1 MRLALLTH
9 EPFYPPS
16 GGGSAEANYLVS
28 ELTRRGHE
36 VHLFCPDF
44 HDRDAVAARFGI
56 TVHPFTGWEMGRYT
70 RLRSLK
76 YLAYP
81 GGLRRLV
88 RRTARDI
95 SFDAILSQHA
105 ISAVAAGKLKAD
117 LGVPMVMNFLDF
129 LTGFMESWPAWAM
142 PRFVLRRLMAYELS
156 LPKRHDADA
165 VLTVSDELARRFAET
180 GYAADRLLPIRYG
193 HDAKLFQPRTENREP
208 RTEHLGTVAMHG
220 SFDTHHLGP
229 IAIRAITNIA
239 LAKPET
245 HFLFI
250 GRETDAVK
258 KLAKRVFAAAPLA
271 KLECTGFVPY
281 GEVAQRL
288 GQAGV
293 GIIPYESSS
302 GTHCAFVAKLVE
314 YAALGL
320 PVVSTP
326 LAGVKSFFGD
336 EPSVRFSAFDG
347 GQFANDVI
355 DLLDN
360 PPPRAE
366 SERLARRVAAELD
379 WPVICAKA
387 VDRLETIVS

>member
-28 ELTRRGHE
+28 ELTQRGHE

-44 HDRDAVAARFGI
+44 PDRDAVAARFGI

-117 LGVPMVMNFLDF
+117 LGVPIVMNFLDF
-129 LTGFMESWPAWAM
+129 LTGFMESWPAWVM

-180 GYAADRLLPIRYG
+180 GFDPERLLSIHYG

-208 RTEHLGTVAMHG
+208 GTVAMHG

-258 KLAKRVFAAAPLA
+258 KLAKRVFATAPLA

-347 GQFANDVI
+347 DQFTNDVI

-379 WPVICAKA
+379 WPVICTKA
-387 VDRLETIVS
+387 VDRLEAIVS

>member
-44 HDRDAVAARFGI
+44 PDRDAVAARFGI

-81 GGLRRLV
+81 GALRRLV

-180 GYAADRLLPIRYG
+180 GYAADRLHPIHYG

-208 RTEHLGTVAMHG
+208 RTEYLGTVAMHG

-229 IAIRAITNIA
+229 IAIR
-239 LAKPET
+239 
-245 HFLFI
+245 
-250 GRETDAVK
+250 D
-258 KLAKRVFAAAPLA
+258 
-271 KLECTGFVPY
+271 VP
-281 GEVAQRL
+281 RL
-288 GQAGV
+288 GQYRFARFAFRRQGPGTLRIELHRGDADDKPFIYSAGPDSRSEIGARSV
-293 GIIPYESSS
+293 WSGPLSDRWIVITRDVFRDFEACELRSITIRNS
-302 GTHCAFVAKLVE
+302 GTGTMLFDHLYFARHPSDFE
-314 YAALGL
+314 L
-320 PVVSTP
+320 P
-326 LAGVKSFFGD
+326 D
-336 EPSVRFSAFDG
+336 
-347 GQFANDVI
+347 QQ
-355 DLLDN
+355 
-360 PPPRAE
+360 
-366 SERLARRVAAELD
+366 
-379 WPVICAKA
+379 
-387 VDRLETIVS
+387 

>member
-16 GGGSAEANYLVS
+16 GGGSAEANYLVN

-44 HDRDAVAARFGI
+44 PDRDAVAKRFAI
-56 TVHPFTGWEMGRYT
+56 TVYAFTGWEMGRYT

-81 GGLRRLV
+81 GALRRLV
-88 RRTARDI
+88 RRIARDI

-105 ISAVAAGKLKAD
+105 ISAVAAGNLKAD
-117 LGVPMVMNFLDF
+117 LGVPVVMNFLDF
-129 LTGFMESWPAWAM
+129 LTGFMESWPGWAM

-156 LPKRHDADA
+156 LPKRHDAAA
-165 VLTVSDELARRFAET
+165 VLTVSDELARRFAQT
-180 GYAADRLLPIRYG
+180 GYDRSRLHPIHYG
-193 HDAKLFQPRTENREP
+193 YDAKLFPLTP
-208 RTEHLGTVAMHG
+208 HPSPLTPAVVMHG

-229 IAIRAITNIA
+229 IAIHAISDIA
-239 LAKPET
+239 LAKPDT
-245 HFLFI
+245 QFLFI
-250 GRETDAVK
+250 GRETDALK
-258 KLAKRVFAAAPLA
+258 NLAKRVRADAPLA

-281 GEVAQRL
+281 DEVAKRL
-288 GQAGV
+288 GQASV

-326 LAGVKSFFGD
+326 LTGVKAYFGG
-336 EPSVRFSAFDG
+336 EPSVLFSTFDG
-347 GQFANDVI
+347 VRFANDV
-355 DLLDN
+355 LDTLEH

-366 SERLARRVAAELD
+366 SERLAKRVAAELD

-387 VDRLETIVS
+387 VDRLEAVVS

>member
-44 HDRDAVAARFGI
+44 PDRDAVAARFGI

-81 GGLRRLV
+81 GALRRLV

-387 VDRLETIVS
+387 VDRLEAIVS

>member
-44 HDRDAVAARFGI
+44 PDRDAVAARFGI

-117 LGVPMVMNFLDF
+117 LGVPVVMNFLDF

-180 GYAADRLLPIRYG
+180 GFDPERLLSIHYG

-208 RTEHLGTVAMHG
+208 RTGNLVTVAMHG

-239 LAKPET
+239 LARPET

-258 KLAKRVFAAAPLA
+258 KLAKRVLAAAPLA

-336 EPSVRFSAFDG
+336 EPSVRFSAFEGD
-347 GQFANDVI
+347 QFTNDVI

-379 WPVICAKA
+379 WPVICTKA
-387 VDRLETIVS
+387 VDRLEAIVS

>member
-28 ELTRRGHE
+28 ELTRRGHKI
-36 VHLFCPDF
+36 HLFCPDF
-44 HDRDAVAARFGI
+44 PDRDAVAKRFGI

-81 GGLRRLV
+81 GALRRLV
-88 RRTARDI
+88 RRIARDI

-105 ISAVAAGKLKAD
+105 ISAVAAGKLKTD
-117 LGVPMVMNFLDF
+117 LGVPVVMNFLDF
-129 LTGFMESWPAWAM
+129 LTGFMESWPAWTM
-142 PRFVLRRLMAYELS
+142 PRFLLRHLMEYELS
-156 LPKRHDADA
+156 LPKRHNADA
-165 VLTVSDELARRFAET
+165 VLTVSEELAHRFAET
-180 GYAADRLLPIRYG
+180 GFNPEQILPIHYG
-193 HDAKLFQPRTENREP
+193 YDAKLFQLRTRNRKPE
-208 RTEHLGTVAMHG
+208 TITMHG

-229 IAIRAITNIA
+229 IAIRAIIDIV
-239 LAKPET
+239 LARPET

-258 KLAKRVFAAAPLA
+258 NLAKRVLTAAPSA

-281 GEVAQRL
+281 GEVAGRL
-288 GQAGV
+288 AQASI
-293 GIIPYESSS
+293 GIIPYEPSS

-314 YAALGL
+314 YTALGL

-326 LAGVKSFFGD
+326 LAGVKAYFASQ
-336 EPSVRFSAFDG
+336 PSVRFSAFDG
-347 GQFANDVI
+347 AQFANDVI
-355 DLLDN
+355 DLLEN
-360 PPPRAE
+360 PPPQAE
-366 SERLARRVAAELD
+366 SESLSKRVAAELD
-379 WPVICAKA
+379 WPVICTRA
-387 VDRLETIVS
+387 VDQLEAVIS

>member
-44 HDRDAVAARFGI
+44 PERDAVAARFGI

-117 LGVPMVMNFLDF
+117 LGVPVVMNFLDF

-180 GYAADRLLPIRYG
+180 GYRPPTGSSPSITATTPN
-193 HDAKLFQPRTENREP
+193 FSNREP
-208 RTEHLGTVAMHG
+208 RTEEPGTVAMHG

-239 LAKPET
+239 LARPET

-258 KLAKRVFAAAPLA
+258 KLAKRVLAAAPLA

-347 GQFANDVI
+347 DQFANDVI

-379 WPVICAKA
+379 WPVICTKA
-387 VDRLETIVS
+387 VDRLEAIVS

>member
-44 HDRDAVAARFGI
+44 HDRDAVAKRFGI

-81 GGLRRLV
+81 GALRRLV
-88 RRTARDI
+88 RRVARDI

-117 LGVPMVMNFLDF
+117 LGVPVVMNFLDF

-142 PRFVLRRLMAYELS
+142 PRFVLHRLMAYELS
-156 LPKRHDADA
+156 LPKRHNANA
-165 VLTVSDELARRFAET
+165 VLTVSEELARRFEET
-180 GYAADRLLPIRYG
+180 GFNPDRLHPIRYG
-193 HDAKLFQPRTENREP
+193 HDTKLFQLRTGNRKP
-208 RTEHLGTVAMHG
+208 GTVAMHG

-229 IAIRAITNIA
+229 IAIRAIIDIA
-239 LAKPET
+239 LARPET
-245 HFLFI
+245 RFLFI
-250 GRETDAVK
+250 GTETDALK
-258 KLAKRVFAAAPLA
+258 TLAKRVRADAPSA

-281 GEVAQRL
+281 AEVPGRL
-288 GQAGV
+288 GQAGI
-293 GIIPYESSS
+293 GIIPYEPSS
-302 GTHCAFVAKLVE
+302 GAHCAFVAKLVE

-326 LAGVKSFFGD
+326 LAGVKAYFD
-336 EPSVRFSAFDG
+336 NQPSVRFSAFDG
-347 GQFANDVI
+347 AQFANDVI

-360 PPPRAE
+360 PPPQVE
-366 SERLARRVAAELD
+366 SERLAKRVATELD
-379 WPVICAKA
+379 WTVICARA
-387 VDRLETIVS
+387 VDQLEAVVS

>member
-16 GGGSAEANYLVS
+16 GGGSAEANYLVG

-44 HDRDAVAARFGI
+44 ANCDAVATRFGI
-56 TVHPFTGWEMGRYT
+56 TIHPFTGWEMNRHT

-81 GGLRRLV
+81 GALRRLV
-88 RRTARDI
+88 RRAARDI
-95 SFDAILSQHA
+95 SFDVLLSQHA
-105 ISAVAAGKLKAD
+105 ISAVAAGRLKTD
-117 LGVPMVMNFLDF
+117 LGVPVVMNFLDF
-129 LTGFMESWPAWAM
+129 LSGFMESWPTWTM

-156 LPKRHDADA
+156 LPQRHDADA
-165 VLTVSDELARRFAET
+165 VLTVSDELASRFVET
-180 GYAADRLLPIRYG
+180 GYANDQLQTIHYG
-193 HDAKLFQPRTENREP
+193 YDAKLFQLLTAHHSPLTI
-208 RTEHLGTVAMHG
+208 AMHG

-229 IAIRAITNIA
+229 IAVRAITQIA
-239 LAKPET
+239 LTRQDT

-250 GRETDAVK
+250 GRETNAVK
-258 KLAKRVFAAAPLA
+258 NLAKCVLSVAPSA
-271 KLECTGFVPY
+271 KIECTGFVPY
-281 GEVAQRL
+281 GEVTERL

-302 GTHCAFVAKLVE
+302 GAHCAFVAKLVE

-326 LAGVKSFFGD
+326 LDSMKAFFGNN
-336 EPSVRFSAFDG
+336 PSVRFSAFDG
-347 GQFANDVI
+347 EQFANDVI

-366 SERLARRVAAELD
+366 SIRLAKRIATELD
-379 WPVICAKA
+379 WPVICARVVDQLEA
-387 VDRLETIVS
+387 VIS

>member
-28 ELTRRGHE
+28 ELTQRGHE

-44 HDRDAVAARFGI
+44 PDRDTIAKRFSI
-56 TVHPFTGWEMGRYT
+56 TVHPFNGWEMGRYT

-81 GGLRRLV
+81 GALRRLV
-88 RRTARDI
+88 RRIARDI

-105 ISAVAAGKLKAD
+105 ISAVAAGKLKTD
-117 LGVPMVMNFLDF
+117 LGVPVVMNFLDF

-156 LPKRHDADA
+156 LPKRHDAHA
-165 VLTVSDELARRFAET
+165 VLTVSEELARRFAET
-180 GYAADRLLPIRYG
+180 GFDPDRLHPIHYG
-193 HDAKLFQPRTENREP
+193 YDAKLFQPESRNRES
-208 RTEHLGTVAMHG
+208 GTVAMHG
-220 SFDTHHLGP
+220 SFDAHHLGP
-229 IAIRAITNIA
+229 IAIRAITDIA
-239 LAKPET
+239 LARPGV

-258 KLAKRVFAAAPLA
+258 NLAKRVLAAAPSA

-281 GEVAQRL
+281 GEVAGRL
-288 GQAGV
+288 DRAGV
-293 GIIPYESSS
+293 GIIPYEPSS
-302 GTHCAFVAKLVE
+302 GAHCAFVAKLVE
-314 YAALGL
+314 YSALGL

-347 GQFANDVI
+347 AQFANDVI

-366 SERLARRVAAELD
+366 SERLARRVAAKLD

-387 VDRLETIVS
+387 VDRLEAIVS

>member
-16 GGGSAEANYLVS
+16 GGGSAEANYLVG

-44 HDRDAVAARFGI
+44 ANCDAVATRFGI
-56 TVHPFTGWEMGRYT
+56 TIHPFTGWEMNRHT

-81 GGLRRLV
+81 GALRRLV
-88 RRTARDI
+88 RRAARDI
-95 SFDAILSQHA
+95 SFDVLLSQHA
-105 ISAVAAGKLKAD
+105 ISAVAAGRLKTD
-117 LGVPMVMNFLDF
+117 LGVPVVMNFLDF
-129 LTGFMESWPAWAM
+129 LSGFMESWPTWTM
-142 PRFVLRRLMAYELS
+142 PRFVLRRLMAYEIS
-156 LPKRHDADA
+156 LPQRHDADA
-165 VLTVSDELARRFAET
+165 VLTVSDELASRFVET
-180 GYAADRLLPIRYG
+180 GYANDQLQTIHYG
-193 HDAKLFQPRTENREP
+193 YDAKLFQLLTA
-208 RTEHLGTVAMHG
+208 HLSPLTIAMHG

-229 IAIRAITNIA
+229 IAVRAITQIA
-239 LAKPET
+239 LARQDT

-250 GRETDAVK
+250 GRETNAVK
-258 KLAKRVFAAAPLA
+258 NLAKCVLSVAPSA
-271 KLECTGFVPY
+271 KIECTGFVPY
-281 GEVAQRL
+281 GEVTERL

-302 GTHCAFVAKLVE
+302 GAHCAFVAKLVE

-326 LAGVKSFFGD
+326 LDSMKAFFGNN
-336 EPSVRFSAFDG
+336 PSVRFSAFDG
-347 GQFANDVI
+347 EQFANDVI

-366 SERLARRVAAELD
+366 SIRLAKRIATELD
-379 WPVICAKA
+379 WPVICARVVDQLEA
-387 VDRLETIVS
+387 VIS

>member
-44 HDRDAVAARFGI
+44 PDRDAIAGRFGI
-56 TVHPFTGWEMGRYT
+56 TVHPFTGWEMGRFT
-70 RLRSLK
+70 RFRSLK

-81 GGLRRLV
+81 GALRRLV
-88 RRTARDI
+88 RRIARDI

-105 ISAVAAGKLKAD
+105 ISAVAAGRLKAD
-117 LGVPMVMNFLDF
+117 LGVPVVMNFLDF
-129 LTGFMESWPAWAM
+129 LTGFMESWPRWAV

-165 VLTVSDELARRFAET
+165 VLTVSEELARRFAET
-180 GYAADRLLPIRYG
+180 GFDPERLLPIHYG

-208 RTEHLGTVAMHG
+208 GTVAMHG

-229 IAIRAITNIA
+229 IAIRAITDIA
-239 LAKPET
+239 LVKPET

-326 LAGVKSFFGD
+326 LAGVRSFFGD

-366 SERLARRVAAELD
+366 SERLAKRVAAELD
-379 WPVICAKA
+379 WPVICARA
-387 VDRLETIVS
+387 VDQLEAVVS

>member
-44 HDRDAVAARFGI
+44 PDRDAISARFGI

-81 GGLRRLV
+81 GALRRLV

-95 SFDAILSQHA
+95 SLDAILSQHA

-326 LAGVKSFFGD
+326 LDGVKSFFGD

-347 GQFANDVI
+347 DQFTNDVI

-387 VDRLETIVS
+387 VDRLEAIVS

>member
-28 ELTRRGHE
+28 ELIRRSHE

-44 HDRDAVAARFGI
+44 PEGDAVAARFGI

-117 LGVPMVMNFLDF
+117 LGVPVVMNFLDF

-180 GYAADRLLPIRYG
+180 GFDPERLLSIHYG

-208 RTEHLGTVAMHG
+208 GTVAMHG

-229 IAIRAITNIA
+229 IAARAIADIA
-239 LAKPET
+239 LARPET
-245 HFLFI
+245 QFLFT
-250 GRETDAVK
+250 GTETNALK
-258 KLAKRVFAAAPLA
+258 TLAKRVRADAPSA

-281 GEVAQRL
+281 AEVAGRL
-288 GQAGV
+288 GQASV
-293 GIIPYESSS
+293 GIIPYEPSA
-302 GTHCAFVAKLVE
+302 GAHCAFVAKLVE

-326 LAGVKSFFGD
+326 LAGVKTFFGD

-347 GQFANDVI
+347 GTFARDVL
-355 DLLDN
+355 DVLDN
-360 PPPRAE
+360 PPPQAE
-366 SERLARRVAAELD
+366 SERLAKRVAAELD
-379 WPVICAKA
+379 WSVICAQA
-387 VDRLETIVS
+387 VDRLEAVVS

>member
-28 ELTRRGHE
+28 ELTQRGHE

-44 HDRDAVAARFGI
+44 PDRDAVAARFGI

-117 LGVPMVMNFLDF
+117 LGVPVVMNFLDF

-142 PRFVLRRLMAYELS
+142 PRFVLRRLMAYELT

-180 GYAADRLLPIRYG
+180 GYAAERLHPIHYG
-193 HDAKLFQPRTENREP
+193 HDSKLFQPRTENREP
-208 RTEHLGTVAMHG
+208 GTE
-220 SFDTHHLGP
+220 
-229 IAIRAITNIA
+229 N
-239 LAKPET
+239 
-245 HFLFI
+245 
-250 GRETDAVK
+250 
-258 KLAKRVFAAAPLA
+258 
-271 KLECTGFVPY
+271 
-281 GEVAQRL
+281 
-288 GQAGV
+288 
-293 GIIPYESSS
+293 
-302 GTHCAFVAKLVE
+302 
-314 YAALGL
+314 
-320 PVVSTP
+320 
-326 LAGVKSFFGD
+326 
-336 EPSVRFSAFDG
+336 
-347 GQFANDVI
+347 
-355 DLLDN
+355 
-360 PPPRAE
+360 
-366 SERLARRVAAELD
+366 
-379 WPVICAKA
+379 
-387 VDRLETIVS
+387 

>member
-28 ELTRRGHE
+28 ELIRRGHE
-36 VHLFCPDF
+36 VYLFCPDF
-44 HDRDAVAARFGI
+44 PHRDAVAERFGI
-56 TVHPFTGWEMGRYT
+56 TVHPFTGWEMGRFT
-70 RLRSLK
+70 RFRSLK

-81 GGLRRLV
+81 GALRRLV
-88 RRTARDI
+88 RRIARDI
-95 SFDAILSQHA
+95 SFDAIMSQHA
-105 ISAVAAGKLKAD
+105 ISAVAAGHLKAD
-117 LGVPMVMNFLDF
+117 LDVPVVMNFLDF
-129 LTGFMESWPAWAM
+129 LTGFMESWPAWTM

-165 VLTVSDELARRFAET
+165 VLTVSEELARRFAKT
-180 GYAADRLLPIRYG
+180 GYPADRLHPIHYG
-193 HDAKLFQPRTENREP
+193 HDTKLFQPRTEYLEP
-208 RTEHLGTVAMHG
+208 RTEYLGTVAMHG

-250 GRETDAVK
+250 GRETDSFK
-258 KLAKRVFAAAPLA
+258 KLAKRVLSAAPSA

-281 GEVAQRL
+281 SEVSQRL
-288 GQAGV
+288 GQATV
-293 GIIPYESSS
+293 GIIPYEPSS
-302 GTHCAFVAKLVE
+302 GAHCAFVAKLVE

-326 LAGVKSFFGD
+326 LAGVKSFFG
-336 EPSVRFSAFDG
+336 EELSVRFSTFDG
-347 GQFANDVI
+347 AQFANDVI

-360 PPPRAE
+360 TPPRAE
-366 SERLARRVAAELD
+366 SEHLARRVAAELD

-387 VDRLETIVS
+387 VNRLEAIVS

>member
-44 HDRDAVAARFGI
+44 PDRDTIATRFGI

-81 GGLRRLV
+81 GALRRLV

-95 SFDAILSQHA
+95 SLDAILSQHA

-326 LAGVKSFFGD
+326 LDGVKSFFGD

-387 VDRLETIVS
+387 VDRLEAIVS

>member
-28 ELTRRGHE
+28 ELIRRSHE

-44 HDRDAVAARFGI
+44 PDRDAVAARFGI

-117 LGVPMVMNFLDF
+117 LGVPVVMNFLDF

-180 GYAADRLLPIRYG
+180 GFDPERLLSIHYG

-208 RTEHLGTVAMHG
+208 GTVAMHG

-239 LAKPET
+239 LARPET

-258 KLAKRVFAAAPLA
+258 KLAKRVLAAAPLA

-347 GQFANDVI
+347 DQFTNDVI

-379 WPVICAKA
+379 WPVICTKA
-387 VDRLETIVS
+387 VDRLEAIVS

>member
-9 EPFYPPS
+9 EPFYPLS
-16 GGGSAEANYLVS
+16 GGGSAEANYLVT
-28 ELTRRGHE
+28 ELIRRGHN

-44 HDRDAVAARFGI
+44 HDRDAVAERFGI
-56 TVHPFTGWEMGRYT
+56 TVHPFTGWEMGRFT
-70 RLRSLK
+70 RFRSLK

-81 GGLRRLV
+81 GALRRLV
-88 RRTARDI
+88 RRNARDI

-105 ISAVAAGKLKAD
+105 ISAVAAGRLKAD
-117 LGVPMVMNFLDF
+117 LGVPVVMNFLDF

-142 PRFVLRRLMAYELS
+142 PRFVLRHLMAYELS
-156 LPKRHDADA
+156 LPKRHDANA

-180 GYAADRLLPIRYG
+180 GYSADRLLPIRYG

-208 RTEHLGTVAMHG
+208 RTEYRGTVAMHG

-229 IAIRAITNIA
+229 IAIRAISRIA

-258 KLAKRVFAAAPLA
+258 KLAKRILAAAPLA

-281 GEVAQRL
+281 SEVAGRL
-288 GQAGV
+288 GQAAV

-326 LAGVKSFFGD
+326 LDGVKSFFGG

-360 PPPRAE
+360 PPPLAE
-366 SERLARRVAAELD
+366 SERLAKRVAAELD

-387 VDRLETIVS
+387 VDRLEAIVS

>member
-28 ELTRRGHE
+28 ELIRRSHE

-44 HDRDAVAARFGI
+44 PERDAVAARFGI

-88 RRTARDI
+88 RRTTRDI

-117 LGVPMVMNFLDF
+117 LGVPVVMNFLDF

-180 GYAADRLLPIRYG
+180 GFDPERLLSIHYG

-208 RTEHLGTVAMHG
+208 GTVAMHG

-239 LAKPET
+239 LARPET

-258 KLAKRVFAAAPLA
+258 KLAKRVLAAAPLA

-347 GQFANDVI
+347 DQFTNDVI

-379 WPVICAKA
+379 WPVICTKA
-387 VDRLETIVS
+387 VDRLEAIVS

>member
-28 ELTRRGHE
+28 ELTQRGHE

-44 HDRDAVAARFGI
+44 PDRDAVAARFGI

-70 RLRSLK
+70 RLRSIK

-117 LGVPMVMNFLDF
+117 LGVPVVMNFLDF

-142 PRFVLRRLMAYELS
+142 PRFVLRRLMAYELT

-180 GYAADRLLPIRYG
+180 GFDPERLLSIHYG
-193 HDAKLFQPRTENREP
+193 YDAKLFQPRTENREP
-208 RTEHLGTVAMHG
+208 GTVAMHG

-245 HFLFI
+245 YFLFI

-258 KLAKRVFAAAPLA
+258 KLVKRVLAAAPLA

-288 GQAGV
+288 GQATV

-347 GQFANDVI
+347 DQFTNDVI

-379 WPVICAKA
+379 WPVICTKA
-387 VDRLETIVS
+387 VDRLEAIVS

>member
-28 ELTRRGHE
+28 ELTRCGHE

-44 HDRDAVAARFGI
+44 PDRDAVAARFGI

-81 GGLRRLV
+81 GALRRLV
-88 RRTARDI
+88 RRIARDI

-336 EPSVRFSAFDG
+336 EPSVRFSTFDG

-366 SERLARRVAAELD
+366 SERLARRVAAKLD

-387 VDRLETIVS
+387 VDRLEAIVS

>member
-28 ELTRRGHE
+28 ELTQRGHE

-44 HDRDAVAARFGI
+44 PDRESIAKRFGI
-56 TVHPFTGWEMGRYT
+56 TVHPFNGWEMGRYT

-81 GGLRRLV
+81 GALRRLV
-88 RRTARDI
+88 RRIARDI

-105 ISAVAAGKLKAD
+105 ISAVAAGKLKTD
-117 LGVPMVMNFLDF
+117 LGVPVVMNFLDF

-142 PRFVLRRLMAYELS
+142 PRFVLHRLMAYELS
-156 LPKRHDADA
+156 LPKRHNADA
-165 VLTVSDELARRFAET
+165 VLTVSNELAHRFAET
-180 GYAADRLLPIRYG
+180 GFDPDRLHPIRYG
-193 HDAKLFQPRTENREP
+193 HDAKLFQLRTENRES
-208 RTEHLGTVAMHG
+208 GTVAMHG

-229 IAIRAITNIA
+229 IAARAITDIA
-239 LAKPET
+239 LARPEA

-258 KLAKRVFAAAPLA
+258 NLAKRVLTAAPSA

-281 GEVAQRL
+281 GEVAGRL
-288 GQAGV
+288 DRAGV
-293 GIIPYESSS
+293 GIIPYEPSS
-302 GTHCAFVAKLVE
+302 GAHCAFVAKLVE

-320 PVVSTP
+320 PAVSTP
-326 LAGVKSFFGD
+326 LAGVKAYFND
-336 EPSVRFSAFDG
+336 QPSVRFSAFNG
-347 GQFANDVI
+347 AQFAIDVI

-360 PPPRAE
+360 PPPQVE
-366 SERLARRVAAELD
+366 SERLAKRVATELN
-379 WPVICAKA
+379 WPVICARA
-387 VDRLETIVS
+387 VDQLEAVVS

>member
-44 HDRDAVAARFGI
+44 HDRDAVAKRFGI

-81 GGLRRLV
+81 GALRRLV
-88 RRTARDI
+88 RRVARDI

-117 LGVPMVMNFLDF
+117 LGVPVVMNFLDF

-156 LPKRHDADA
+156 LPKRHNANA
-165 VLTVSDELARRFAET
+165 VLTVSEELARRFEET
-180 GYAADRLLPIRYG
+180 GFDPEKLLPIHYG
-193 HDAKLFQPRTENREP
+193 HDAKLFQLRTGNRKP
-208 RTEHLGTVAMHG
+208 GTIAMHG

-229 IAIRAITNIA
+229 IAIRAIIDLA
-239 LAKPET
+239 LARPET

-258 KLAKRVFAAAPLA
+258 NLAKRVRADAPLV

-281 GEVAQRL
+281 CEVPGRL
-288 GQAGV
+288 GQAGI
-293 GIIPYESSS
+293 GIIPYEPSS
-302 GTHCAFVAKLVE
+302 GAHCAFVAKLVE

-326 LAGVKSFFGD
+326 LAGVKAYFD
-336 EPSVRFSAFDG
+336 NQPSVRFSAFDG
-347 GQFANDVI
+347 AQFANDVI

-360 PPPRAE
+360 PPPQVE
-366 SERLARRVAAELD
+366 SERLAKRVATELD
-379 WPVICAKA
+379 WTVICARA
-387 VDRLETIVS
+387 VDQLEAAVL

>member
-44 HDRDAVAARFGI
+44 HDRDAVAKRFGI

-81 GGLRRLV
+81 GALRRLV
-88 RRTARDI
+88 RRVARDI

-117 LGVPMVMNFLDF
+117 LGVPVVMNFLDF

-156 LPKRHDADA
+156 LPKRHNANA
-165 VLTVSDELARRFAET
+165 VLTVSEELARRFEET
-180 GYAADRLLPIRYG
+180 GFDPEKLLPIHYG
-193 HDAKLFQPRTENREP
+193 HDAKLFQLRTGNRKPE
-208 RTEHLGTVAMHG
+208 TIAMHG

-229 IAIRAITNIA
+229 IAIRAIIDLA
-239 LAKPET
+239 LARPET

-258 KLAKRVFAAAPLA
+258 NLAKRVRADAPLV

-281 GEVAQRL
+281 CEVPGRL
-288 GQAGV
+288 GQAGI
-293 GIIPYESSS
+293 GIIPYEPSS
-302 GTHCAFVAKLVE
+302 GAHCAFVAKLVE

-326 LAGVKSFFGD
+326 LAGVKAYFD
-336 EPSVRFSAFDG
+336 NQPSVRFSAFDG
-347 GQFANDVI
+347 AQFANDVI

-360 PPPRAE
+360 PPPQVE
-366 SERLARRVAAELD
+366 SERLAKRVATELD
-379 WPVICAKA
+379 WTVICARA
-387 VDRLETIVS
+387 VDQLEAVVL

>member
-16 GGGSAEANYLVS
+16 GGGSAEANYLVI
-28 ELTRRGHE
+28 ELTQRGHE

-44 HDRDAVAARFGI
+44 PDRDAVAARFGI
-56 TVHPFTGWEMGRYT
+56 TAHPFTGWEMGRYT

-117 LGVPMVMNFLDF
+117 LGVPIVMNFLDF

-180 GYAADRLLPIRYG
+180 GFDPERLLSIHYG
-193 HDAKLFQPRTENREP
+193 YDAKLFQPRTENREP
-208 RTEHLGTVAMHG
+208 GTVAMHG

-347 GQFANDVI
+347 DQFANDVI

-379 WPVICAKA
+379 WPVICTKA
-387 VDRLETIVS
+387 VDRLEAIVS

>member
-44 HDRDAVAARFGI
+44 PDRDAVAARFGI

-180 GYAADRLLPIRYG
+180 GYAADRLHPIHYG

-347 GQFANDVI
+347 DQFANDVI

-387 VDRLETIVS
+387 VDRLEAIVS

>member
-44 HDRDAVAARFGI
+44 PDRDAVAARFGI

-81 GGLRRLV
+81 GALRRLV

-165 VLTVSDELARRFAET
+165 VLTVSDELSRRFAET
-180 GYAADRLLPIRYG
+180 GYDPDQLQTIHYG
-193 HDAKLFQPRTENREP
+193 YDAELFQLLTAHRSP
-208 RTEHLGTVAMHG
+208 LTVAMHG

-229 IAIRAITNIA
+229 IAVRTITDIA

-258 KLAKRVFAAAPLA
+258 KLAKRVLAAAPSA

-281 GEVAQRL
+281 GEVAGRL
-288 GQAGV
+288 GQATV

-387 VDRLETIVS
+387 VDRLEAIVS

>member
-16 GGGSAEANYLVS
+16 GGGSAEANYIVD

-44 HDRDAVAARFGI
+44 ADCDAVAARFGI
-56 TVHPFTGWEMGRYT
+56 TIHPFTGWEMSRHT

-81 GGLRRLV
+81 GALRRLV
-88 RRTARDI
+88 RHTARDI
-95 SFDAILSQHA
+95 SFDALLSQHA
-105 ISAVAAGKLKAD
+105 ISAVAAGKLKSD
-117 LGVPMVMNFLDF
+117 LDVPIVMNFLDF
-129 LTGFMESWPAWAM
+129 LTGFMESWPRWAM

-156 LPKRHDADA
+156 LPRRHDADA
-165 VLTVSDELARRFAET
+165 VLTVSDELACRLAVT
-180 GYAADRLLPIRYG
+180 GYDRNRLHPIYYG
-193 HDAKLFQPRTENREP
+193 YDAKRFQLLTADHSPITI
-208 RTEHLGTVAMHG
+208 AMHG

-229 IAIRAITNIA
+229 IAVRAITDIA
-239 LAKPET
+239 LARQDA

-258 KLAKRVFAAAPLA
+258 NLTKCVLSAAPSA
-271 KLECTGFVPY
+271 KIECTGFVPY
-281 GEVAQRL
+281 DEVAGRL

-326 LAGVKSFFGD
+326 LAGVKSYFTNQ
-336 EPSVRFSAFDG
+336 PSVRFSAFDG
-347 GQFANDVI
+347 AQFANDVI
-355 DLLDN
+355 DLLEN
-360 PPPRAE
+360 PPPQAE
-366 SERLARRVAAELD
+366 SECLAKRVATELD
-379 WPVICAKA
+379 WPVICAQA
-387 VDRLETIVS
+387 VDQLEAVVS

>member
-44 HDRDAVAARFGI
+44 PDRDAVAARFGI

-180 GYAADRLLPIRYG
+180 GYAADRLHPIHYG

-336 EPSVRFSAFDG
+336 EPSVRFSTFDG
-347 GQFANDVI
+347 AQFANDVI

-366 SERLARRVAAELD
+366 SERLARRVAAKLD

-387 VDRLETIVS
+387 VDRLEAIVS